1 MTSPYPIPS
10 AATLLTPVAAT
21 INHLLAQE
29 PWARQ
34 ALLPHAGKVA
44 VIDTGVAV
52 LRLRVTADG
61 MVDTAPADA
70 AARVTIRIN
79 PSDLP
84 LIAQNRERAFS
95 YVKIDGD
102 AEFANTISQLSKSLR
117 WEAEHDLEK
126 VVGAVA
132 AVRLVSGAR
141 AAFDALKPGRR
152 RRLVGR
158 RHAPARRR
166 RARRQAHRQTGTETR
181 RAQDCG
187 PTMILKFLRL
197 LKILRVATKY
207 GLDEIAIAGL
217 KVPRTAKLIDTV
229 IFWRDISAPR
239 GVRLRMALEEL
250 GPIFVKFGQVLSTR
264 RDLIP
269 GDLVDELA
277 RLQDR

>member
-132 AVRLVSGAR
+132 AVRLVSDAR
-141 AAFDALKPGRR
+141 AAFDALKTGHRKLTENVAEFLADEQAVLLRPAAVEAWSADVT
-152 RRLVGR
+152 RLRDDVE
-158 RHAPARRR
+158 
-166 RARRQAHRQTGTETR
+166 RAAKR
-181 RAQDCG
+181 
-187 PTMILKFLRL
+187 I
-197 LKILRVATKY
+197 
-207 GLDEIAIAGL
+207 
-217 KVPRTAKLIDTV
+217 AKLEQKLSASKTV
-229 IFWRDISAPR
+229 DP
-239 GVRLRMALEEL
+239 
-250 GPIFVKFGQVLSTR
+250 Q
-264 RDLIP
+264 
-269 GDLVDELA
+269 
-277 RLQDR
+277 

>member
-1 MTSPYPIPS
+1 MIPPNAIPS

-34 ALLPHAGKVA
+34 TLLPHAGKVA

-52 LRLRVTADG
+52 LRLRVTVDG
-61 MVDTAPADA
+61 MVETAPAEA
-70 AARVTIRIN
+70 EPRVTIRVQ
-79 PSDLP
+79 PADLP

-141 AAFDALKPGRR
+141 AAFDALKTGHRKLTENVAEFLADEQAVLLR
-152 RRLVGR
+152 
-158 RHAPARRR
+158 PAAVDAWSADVE
-166 RARRQAHRQTGTETR
+166 RAAKR
-181 RAQDCG
+181 
-187 PTMILKFLRL
+187 I
-197 LKILRVATKY
+197 
-207 GLDEIAIAGL
+207 
-217 KVPRTAKLIDTV
+217 AKLEQKLAVPKTV
-229 IFWRDISAPR
+229 DP
-239 GVRLRMALEEL
+239 
-250 GPIFVKFGQVLSTR
+250 Q
-264 RDLIP
+264 
-269 GDLVDELA
+269 
-277 RLQDR
+277 

>member
-1 MTSPYPIPS
+1 MTPPNAIPS

-29 PWARQ
+29 PWARE

-44 VIDTGVAV
+44 VIDAGVAV

-126 VVGAVA
+126 VVGPVA

-141 AAFDALKPGRR
+141 AAFDAI
-152 RRLVGR
+152 
-158 RHAPARRR
+158 
-166 RARRQAHRQTGTETR
+166 QTGHRKLTENVAEFLADEQAVLLRPAAVEAWSADVTR
-181 RAQDCG
+181 LRDDVERAAKR
-187 PTMILKFLRL
+187 I
-197 LKILRVATKY
+197 
-207 GLDEIAIAGL
+207 
-217 KVPRTAKLIDTV
+217 AKLEQKLAASKTV
-229 IFWRDISAPR
+229 DP
-239 GVRLRMALEEL
+239 
-250 GPIFVKFGQVLSTR
+250 Q
-264 RDLIP
+264 
-269 GDLVDELA
+269 
-277 RLQDR
+277 